1 MTHATSPAAVWKER
15 AREAM
20 TRFVAVREQ
29 GDLAAVDE
37 ISGKDLTH
45 HAPPSRTW
53 AGTGSASSSTAS
65 ARAPRTSTSRCRST
79 SSTAP
84 PRCTAGPSRPSL
96 SETTPL
102 LPGIEATGKHTT
114 GPGAHVLHWSREQVS
129 EAWHVGDR
137 LGWLTMAGVLPPMPG
152 TGT

>member
-37 ISGKDLTH
+37 ISGKDLTYQ
-45 HAPPSRTW
+45 APPVPDMGRDGGREFVDGFR
-53 AGTGSASSSTAS
+53 AGSTDIHVQMQEHLVDGA
-65 ARAPRTSTSRCRST
+65 TSVHRWTVEAVPVRDD
-79 SSTAP
+79 
-84 PRCTAGPSRPSL
+84 
-96 SETTPL
+96 PL

-114 GPGAHVLHWSREQVS
+114 GRGAHVLHWSREQVS